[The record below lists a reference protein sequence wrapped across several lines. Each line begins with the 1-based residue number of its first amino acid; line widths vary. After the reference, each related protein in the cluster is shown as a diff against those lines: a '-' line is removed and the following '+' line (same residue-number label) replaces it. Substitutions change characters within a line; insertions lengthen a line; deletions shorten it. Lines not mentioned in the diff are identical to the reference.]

1 MNISKFTYSPP
12 DRDGEIN
19 LELDAI
25 IENESD
31 FDVELVMGS
40 VVVVNADGV
49 TIGGNEID
57 DDNIFIASKD
67 SGEISAMSWARIK
80 KAQVSDGTGAESKA
94 YLSMTTYR
102 REYVKVGS
110 LDVPSK
116 AGEMTTIKKV
126 VSLGGAGEL
135 LGISCLRSKDAD
147 DGDME
152 LEFFAGVRNTSDEY
166 IARAQISVKAMDQ
179 RDAQI
184 EDTIDYEALAAKSG
198 KVFTPSF
205 WGLKYGKMK
214 NGAFV
219 ISASVFLPIESY
231 SAEGTPIKED

>member
-1 MNISKFTYSPP
+1 MNISKFTYRSP
-12 DRDGEIN
+12 DSDGEIM

-31 FDVELVMGS
+31 FDVELVKGS
-40 VVVVNADGV
+40 VIIVNADGV
-49 TIGGNEID
+49 TIGGEDID
-57 DDNIFIASKD
+57 DDSVFIAPKD
-67 SGEISAMSWARIK
+67 SGEISGISWGRIK
-80 KAQVSDGTGAESKA
+80 KAQVSDGTGAEAKA
-94 YLSMTTYR
+94 YVSMTTYR

-110 LDVPSK
+110 LDVPNK
-116 AGEMTTIKKV
+116 PGEMTSIKKV

-135 LGISCLRSKDAD
+135 LGISCLRSKDTD
-147 DGDME
+147 DGEMD
-152 LEFFAGVRNTSDEY
+152 LEFYAGVRNTSDDY

-184 EDTIDYEALAAKSG
+184 DDTIDYEALAAKSG
-198 KVFTPSF
+198 RIFSPSF

-219 ISASVFLPIESY
+219 ISSSVFLPIESY
-231 SAEGTPIKED
+231 SAEGTPVKED

>member
-1 MNISKFTYSPP
+1 MNISKFTYRQP
-12 DRDGEIN
+12 DSDGEIN

-31 FDVELVMGS
+31 FDVELVKGS
-40 VVVVNADGV
+40 VIIVNADGV
-49 TIGGNEID
+49 TIGGEEID
-57 DDNIFIASKD
+57 DDSVFISPND
-67 SGEISAMSWARIK
+67 SGEVRAISWGSIK
-80 KAQVSDGTGAESKA
+80 KDQVSDGKGAEAKA

-110 LDVPSK
+110 LDVPNK
-116 AGEMTTIKKV
+116 PGEMTSIKKV

-135 LGISCLRSKDAD
+135 LGMSCLRLKDTD
-147 DGDME
+147 EGEMD
-152 LEFFAGVRNTSDEY
+152 LEFYGGVRNTSEDY
-166 IARAQISVKAMDQ
+166 ITRAQISVKAMDQ

-184 EDTIDYEALAAKSG
+184 DDTIDYEALAAKSG
-198 KVFTPSF
+198 RTFRPSF

-231 SAEGTPIKED
+231 SAEGTPVKED

>member
-1 MNISKFTYSPP
+1 MNITKFTYSPP
-12 DRDGEIN
+12 DRDGDIS

-40 VVVVNADGV
+40 VIVVNADGV

-116 AGEMTTIKKV
+116 AGQMTSIKKV

-152 LEFFAGVRNTSDEY
+152 LEFYAGVRNTSDEY

>member
-1 MNISKFTYSPP
+1 MNITKFTYSPP
-12 DRDGEIN
+12 DRDGDIS